1 MYKVLCS
8 HLPPVTQMKCEVLHL
23 SQNFKIFYC

>member
-8 HLPPVTQMKCEVLHL
+8 HLPPFMQTKCEVLYL
-23 SQNFKIFYC
+23 SQNFKIFYG